1 MTIIVQQRQRTKE
14 KILDAALNPLR
25 LLLPTALIE
34 QWCLEVGYSW
44 RDRVLGPMV
53 TVLACIWKH
62 LHPKVVSARD
72 VEDGFSELAR
82 DGRDKTRSGS
92 DFCQARGRLP
102 LAVFRKA
109 VRHVGDAA
117 SQAAG
122 MLFHNLRVW
131 LVDGTTLRTSNTA
144 ALESHFG
151 RASNGKR
158 ASRSPV
164 ARLMLLV
171 CAGSG
176 AVLNTLAGSYVT
188 SEMAQF
194 IQLLATM
201 PAGGLV
207 LGDRA
212 YGTFLLCCL
221 VPFRGSHLLAR
232 LRAERPNAQRKRLG
246 YRDHLEEWK
255 RPRREHSA
263 FPELLMTCP
272 ETIWVRV
279 IERQVV
285 RRGYKT
291 WTLRIVTTLLD
302 PKLYPANE
310 LAELYF
316 QRWRIETV
324 LRTLKT
330 HYQMTQLKGKTPDIV
345 EKEILSTMLAYNG
358 VVALMGES
366 GEAPELIS
374 PVRARNIVM
383 RYAGYMAFLATCRLK
398 EFYNEMLGMIA
409 KALQLPQERDPE
421 PRAVIQRPSTFPVLM
436 MTRNEWKSKNRAA

>member
-1 MTIIVQQRQRTKE
+1 MTIIVQDRQRTKE
-14 KILDAALNPLR
+14 KILDAALNPVR

-34 QWCLEVGYSW
+34 QWCREADYKW
-44 RDRVLGPMV
+44 RERVLGPVV

-62 LHPKVVSARD
+62 LQPKVVSARD
-72 VEDGFSELAR
+72 VEDGFAELAR

-102 LAVFRKA
+102 VAVFQKA
-109 VRHVGDAA
+109 LQHVGGVA
-117 SQAAG
+117 SQSAG
-122 MLFHNLRVW
+122 MLFHQLRVW
-131 LVDGTTLRTSNTA
+131 LVDGTTLRTANTA
-144 ALESHFG
+144 ALEAHFG

-164 ARLMLLV
+164 ARVLV
-171 CAGSG
+171 LICAGSS
-176 AVLNTLAGSYVT
+176 AVLNVLTGSYVT
-188 SEMAQF
+188 SEMALF
-194 IQLLATM
+194 IRMLDTM
-201 PAGGLV
+201 PRGGLV
-207 LGDRA
+207 VADRA
-212 YGTFLLCCL
+212 YGSFLLCHL
-221 VPFRGSHLLAR
+221 VPFHGSHLLAR
-232 LRAERPNAQRKRLG
+232 LRAERPNAKRKRLG

-263 FPELLMTCP
+263 FPELLITCP
-272 ETIWVRV
+272 EAIWVRV
-279 IERQVV
+279 IERQIV

-302 PKLYPANE
+302 PKMYPASE

-316 QRWRIETV
+316 RRWHIETA

-330 HYQMTQLKGKTPDIV
+330 QYQMAQLKGKTPDIV
-345 EKEILSTMLAYNG
+345 EKEILSTMLAFNC
-358 VVALMGES
+358 VAALMGES

-374 PVRARNIVM
+374 PVRARNIIM

-409 KALQLPQERDPE
+409 KALQLPQERESE
-421 PRAVIQRPSTFPVLM
+421 PRAVIQRPGTFPVLM
-436 MTRNEWKSKNRAA
+436 TTRNQWKAKNRAA

>member
-1 MTIIVQQRQRTKE
+1 MTIIVQERQRTKE
-14 KILDAALNPLR
+14 KILDAALNPVR
-25 LLLPTALIE
+25 LLLPTALVE
-34 QWCLEVGYSW
+34 QWCREAGYAW
-44 RDRVLGPMV
+44 RERVLGPVV
-53 TVLACIWKH
+53 TVLACVWKH
-62 LHPKVVSARD
+62 LQPNVVSARD
-72 VEDGFSELAR
+72 VEDGFAELAR
-82 DGRDKTRSGS
+82 VGRDTTRSGS
-92 DFCQARGRLP
+92 DFCQARSRLP
-102 LAVFRKA
+102 LAVFREA
-109 VRHVGDAA
+109 LQHVGDAA

-131 LVDGTTLRTSNTA
+131 VVDGTTLRTSNTA
-144 ALESHFG
+144 ELESHFG

-164 ARLMLLV
+164 ARLLV
-171 CAGSG
+171 LICAGSG
-176 AVLNTLAGSYVT
+176 GVLNALTGSYVT
-188 SEMAQF
+188 SEMALF
-194 IQLLATM
+194 IRMLTVM

-207 LGDRA
+207 VADRA
-212 YGTFLLCCL
+212 YGSFLLCCL
-221 VPFRGSHLLAR
+221 VPFRGSHLVAR
-232 LRAERPNAQRKRLG
+232 LRAERPNAKRKRLG

-272 ETIWVRV
+272 KTIWVRV

-302 PKLYPANE
+302 PKRYPANE
-310 LAELYF
+310 LTELYF
-316 QRWRIETV
+316 RRWRIETA

-330 HYQMTQLKGKTPDIV
+330 HYQMAQLKGKTPDIV
-345 EKEILSTMLAYNG
+345 EKEILSTMLAYNC

-383 RYAGYMAFLATCRLK
+383 RYAGYMAFLSVYRMK

-409 KALQLPQERDPE
+409 KAVQLPQEREPE
-421 PRAVIQRPSTFPVLM
+421 PRAVIQRPGTFPVLM
-436 MTRNEWKSKNRAA
+436 MTREQWKVKNRAA